1 MMLQPLLFLL
11 VALTPGLI
19 FSGALIYFDCYKLVK
34 VSQIFWCLLLGTLV
48 TFAAYYINGMML
60 DVLEIDFAEYA
71 RYVSPFIE
79 ESLKIIALILLYIRV
94 SPAFPI
100 QTVILGFTLGLG
112 FGLAENVFYLV
123 QSESTTLRIQLIRG
137 FGTAFL
143 HGGTV
148 AIFTL
153 FLENPLNKKM
163 KFFNKALVV
172 LTGFLLI
179 CVLHSIF
186 NFFLLTPVLQT
197 IIVFTLLPCFFYFTF
212 KYSQRN
218 IKDWINAG
226 INSNIQ
232 LLDMLSQ
239 RGAEHNNLSTFFSNI
254 SHSFSKEIE
263 LAIHSYMKIF
273 LELSIR
279 NKSILMM
286 REYGFD
292 ASLDNKFHEK
302 ISELKLLEGSI
313 GKAGLLLITP
323 ILDIKRADFWKL

>member
-1 MMLQPLLFLL
+1 MLQSLLFLL

-34 VSQIFWCLLLGTLV
+34 VSQLIWCLLLGTLV
-48 TFAAYYINGMML
+48 TFLAYYSNGMML
-60 DVLEIDFAEYA
+60 DVLDIDFVEYTH
-71 RYVSPFIE
+71 YVSPPIE

-94 SPAFPI
+94 SPAFTI

-112 FGLAENVFYLV
+112 FGLAENVVYLF
-123 QSESTTLRIQLIRG
+123 QSESTTLHIQLIRG

-148 AIFTL
+148 ALFAL

-163 KFFNKALVV
+163 KFFNKALIV
-172 LTGFLLI
+172 LMAFLLI
-179 CVLHSIF
+179 CVLHAIF
-186 NFFLLTPVLQT
+186 NFFLLTPILQT
-197 IIVFTLLPCFFYFTF
+197 IIVFTLLPCFFYITF
-212 KYSQRN
+212 KHSQKN

-232 LLDMLSQ
+232 MLDMLSQ
-239 RGAEHNNLSTFFSNI
+239 ISTEHNNLSTFFSNI

-263 LAIHSYMKIF
+263 LAIHSYMRIF

-279 NKSILMM
+279 TKSILMM

-292 ASLDNKFHEK
+292 APLDDKFHEK
-302 ISELKLLEGSI
+302 ISELKLLEGAI

-323 ILDIKRADFWKL
+323 ILDIKRADVWKL